1 MSAAWARSIGDPR
14 CGLVGYTFLLVCTEP
29 WDRELAVLIPYL
41 LHRAYSSTLLG
52 SLLQAEKQRPGSPT
66 EDFGRRIGHI
76 GLGAEAVE
84 AKPRRY
90 TAVLS
95 PCALSAVGRVALN
108 RTMHPA
114 LRGEYERR
122 T

>member
-1 MSAAWARSIGDPR
+1 MGWGHLSD
-14 CGLVGYTFLLVCTEP
+14 LQ
-29 WDRELAVLIPYL
+29 REFYIQCVKEVLR
-41 LHRAYSSTLLG
+41 HKA
-52 SLLQAEKQRPGSPT
+52 
-66 EDFGRRIGHI
+66 GHI

-95 PCALSAVGRVALN
+95 PCALSAVGRVAFN